1 MRRLL
6 VLLALLVGLIGILPA
21 VAVAADDIPGTPL
34 LLGQTVTGT
43 LDSKTKEYDVYSIDL
58 TYGQEIELTV
68 HNLPNHTGNTMYLMG
83 PTSTSIHGEHQDL
96 ASAGTYN
103 DRQTGT
109 IVYTPAVDGTYYV
122 SIRAGGVSDNY
133 DLSFKTTGVVVGGQ
147 RAPDIFGVAM
157 GPGTATGVLDSSTYP
172 NTVYAVRLFARE
184 EVSITIHNE
193 PNHTGNTVHLLG
205 PTSKSIYGEHQ
216 DLASAGTYN
225 DRQTGTILYT
235 PAVDGTYFVSVSAGG
250 HNDTYDLTVAGSAE
264 RPLYPTSVYIRS
276 SKGSVSR
283 GGSVVISGSL
293 ADQNLKPLL
302 GRSVEIER
310 SYDGKNWMTVRST
323 DAANGRYALKVAL
336 SRSTWFRT
344 SFAGDADYAGCSS
357 RALLVKVK

>member
-83 PTSTSIHGEHQDL
+83 PTSTSIH
-96 ASAGTYN
+96 
-103 DRQTGT
+103 
-109 IVYTPAVDGTYYV
+109 
-122 SIRAGGVSDNY
+122 
-133 DLSFKTTGVVVGGQ
+133 
-147 RAPDIFGVAM
+147 
-157 GPGTATGVLDSSTYP
+157 
-172 NTVYAVRLFARE
+172 
-184 EVSITIHNE
+184 
-193 PNHTGNTVHLLG
+193 
-205 PTSKSIYGEHQ
+205 GEHQ